1 MYKYWNGLWKFG
13 THPYFAADDG
23 AGNGGGE
30 GANGGGTEGGEK
42 TYSHA
47 ELNALVAKKL
57 AEAAK
62 KNDVEFEKRLADAIA
77 KRDEEAKLTAEQ
89 LAQKKFEERE
99 AALAKR
105 EKDFLLNNRKLEASQ
120 ALTKVGFVDKDLEQ
134 AMTLINFD
142 AENISQQV
150 EVLDGIIKSR
160 VKAQLD
166 SQYKQPAP
174 NGGTDGGAQ
183 KSEYAK
189 FAEARAKTQQSGT
202 VKL

>member
-13 THPYFAADDG
+13 MRPYFAADDG

-30 GANGGGTEGGEK
+30 GGNGGGTDGGEK

-62 KNDVEFEKRLADAIA
+62 KSDAEFEKKLAEAIA
-77 KRDEEAKLTAEQ
+77 KKDEEAKLTAEQ

-120 ALTKVGFVDKDLEQ
+120 ALTKLGFVDKDLEQ
-134 AMTLINFD
+134 AMTLINLD
-142 AENISQQV
+142 TEDISQQV

-174 NGGTDGGAQ
+174 NGGTGGGAQ

-189 FAEARAKTQQSGT
+189 YAEAKAKTEQSGT